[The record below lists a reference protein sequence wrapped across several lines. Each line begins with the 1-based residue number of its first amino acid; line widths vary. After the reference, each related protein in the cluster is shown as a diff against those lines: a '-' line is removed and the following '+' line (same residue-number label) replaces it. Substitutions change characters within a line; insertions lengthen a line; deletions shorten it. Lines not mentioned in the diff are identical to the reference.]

1 MIKVLAI
8 RHNFPFYIYISY
20 IPLGVV
26 GVVDGAGVVVVVDGG
41 GGSGVVVVDGG
52 GGSGVVDEA

>member
-8 RHNFPFYIYISY
+8 KFSFLHIYISY

-26 GVVDGAGVVVVVDGG
+26 GVVDGGGAGVVVVVDGG
-41 GGSGVVVVDGG
+41 GGSGVVVDGG
-52 GGSGVVDEA
+52 GGSGVVEA